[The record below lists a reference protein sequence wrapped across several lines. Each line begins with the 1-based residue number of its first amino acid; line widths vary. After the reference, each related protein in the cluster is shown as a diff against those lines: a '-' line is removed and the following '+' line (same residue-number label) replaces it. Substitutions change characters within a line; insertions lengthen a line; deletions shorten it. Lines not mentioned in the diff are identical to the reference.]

1 MQPPEIQK
9 AILDSDREAFEAY
22 DRELYLKVS
31 AQAADQM
38 KAKGVT
44 ITEPD
49 HEAFRKMVLVVWKEF
64 GEKVPAAV
72 PISRRSRR
80 QSNQPAAPALSVTH
94 WPRG

>member
-1 MQPPEIQK
+1 
-9 AILDSDREAFEAY
+9 
-22 DRELYLKVS
+22 VS

-49 HEAFRKMVLVVWKEF
+49 REAFRKMVPVVWKEF

-72 PISRRSRR
+72 PIIKAI
-80 QSNQPAAPALSVTH
+80 QEAK
-94 WPRG
+94 

>member
-1 MQPPEIQK
+1 MEK
-9 AILDSDREAFEAY
+9 AILDSAREAFEVY

-49 HEAFRKMVLVVWKEF
+49 REAFRKMVPVVWKEF
-64 GEKVPAAV
+64 AEKVPAAV
-72 PISRRSRR
+72 PIIKAI
-80 QSNQPAAPALSVTH
+80 QEAK
-94 WPRG
+94 